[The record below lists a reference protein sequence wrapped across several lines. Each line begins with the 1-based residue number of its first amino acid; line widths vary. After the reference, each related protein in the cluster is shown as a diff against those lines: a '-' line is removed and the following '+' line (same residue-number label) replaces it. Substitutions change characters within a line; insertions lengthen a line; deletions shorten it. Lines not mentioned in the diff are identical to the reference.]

1 MKLKKM
7 NHGLWHSKI
16 GADIAKKKFNFTI
29 DMLQAI
35 QYHTIGNVNMNTMDK
50 IIYVADKTEE
60 NRKQKNMTLD
70 LQKAIE
76 LSNKDLDKGILY
88 IAQNSIKYSL
98 EKGSLIHPDTIN
110 LINKIITETKNK
122 E

>member
-1 MKLKKM
+1 M